1 MILYQNYAKEI
12 MSKLGRLNELV
23 KHAPSVGTYHENLIT
38 NYLSNFL
45 SKRFSVKTGFVY
57 NPKTQEVSPQID
69 ILIIDEN
76 VPSAYLFQDGNFAVV
91 VPNAVVSAI
100 EVKTVL
106 NKSSFDDI
114 VKKSIQ
120 YRKSNPQ
127 GFNLFALCFRS
138 STKNMDTVAGWCK
151 SYEMD
156 DNFLNYPHK
165 ILALDSF
172 ILDLLLEPV
181 AKPFGL
187 YITTCNDCV
196 ESKEEAILTQFLF
209 CIMKQCELKAG
220 IHTADTINTIFAGDF
235 DKLYF
240 LHHQAFKLG
249 VGKVPMLEL
258 NHVNGKNIFRRSEAT

>member
-38 NYLSNFL
+38 SYLSNFL

-57 NPKTQEVSPQID
+57 NPKTQAVSPQID

-106 NKSSFDDI
+106 NKSSFNDI
-114 VKKSIQ
+114 VKKSVQ

-138 STKNMDTVAGWCK
+138 STKNPKTVADWCT
-151 SYEMD
+151 SQGVD
-156 DNFLNYPHK
+156 DHFLNYPHK
-165 ILALDSF
+165 IMVLDSF
-172 ILDLLLEPV
+172 IFDLIIEPL
-181 AKPFGL
+181 AIPFGL
-187 YITTCNDCV
+187 YMTTCNHGVD
-196 ESKEEAILTQFLF
+196 SKEEAILTQFLF

-235 DKLYF
+235 DKLFF
-240 LHHQAFKLG
+240 LHHQAFKFG
-249 VGKVPMLEL
+249 IGKVPMLEL
-258 NHVNGKNIFRRSEAT
+258 NHVNGENIFRRAVAK

>member
-45 SKRFSVKTGFVY
+45 SKRYSVKTGFVY
-57 NPKTQEVSPQID
+57 NPKTQDVSPQID
-69 ILIIDEN
+69 ILVIDEN
-76 VPSAYLFQDGNFAVV
+76 VPSAYLFQDGIFAVV

-120 YRKSNPQ
+120 YRKANPQ
-127 GFNLFALCFRS
+127 GFNLSALCFRS
-138 STKNMDTVAGWCK
+138 STKRLDTVAGWCK
-151 SYEMD
+151 SQEGD

-165 ILALDSF
+165 IIVLDSF
-172 ILDLLLEPV
+172 ILDLMLEPV

-187 YITTCNDCV
+187 YVTTCNDDV
-196 ESKEEAILTQFLF
+196 DLKEEAILTQFLF
-209 CIMKQCELKAG
+209 SIMKRCELKAG
-220 IHTADTINTIFAGDF
+220 IHTCETIDTIFAGDF
-235 DKLYF
+235 DKLFF
-240 LHHQAFKLG
+240 LHHQAFKFG
-249 VGKVPMLEL
+249 IGKVPMQEF
-258 NHVNGKNIFRRSEAT
+258 NKVNGENIFRRS